1 MGKAKLYIDIDGVLL
16 KYKADKAKD
25 GISNFIRFIVSNFD
39 CYWLTTHCKGNAQT
53 AINYLSEYFS
63 SDDLMLLQQVKATN
77 WNTLKTEA
85 IDFAL
90 DFYWIDD
97 YALNAEKEILQ
108 MNGKIDSL
116 ILTNAYEDDLLE
128 IKRKLSYKV

>member
-1 MGKAKLYIDIDGVLL
+1 
-16 KYKADKAKD
+16 
-25 GISNFIRFIVSNFD
+25 
-39 CYWLTTHCKGNAQT
+39 
-53 AINYLSEYFS
+53 
-63 SDDLMLLQQVKATN
+63 MLLQQVKATN

-116 ILTNAYEDDLLE
+116 ILTNAYEDDLLA
-128 IKRKLSYKV
+128 IKRKLSYNV